1 MAGST
6 LRISS
11 VTRTVKNDKKMP
23 CSITA
28 GRKGEIS
35 IRNTEKANLKNITK
49 RECEKE
55 LKGYPAALTAKET
68 AQILRVSVKTVYKLI
83 KENKLP
89 AVKVGRELR
98 IAKSLLAEYLW
109 QTRKS
114 LAQSPKNNRREK
126 TKMRW
131 TFELPC
137 GIVRSENSTN
147 NH

>member
-1 MAGST
+1 M
-6 LRISS
+6 I
-11 VTRTVKNDKKMP
+11 KKMP

-55 LKGYPAALTAKET
+55 LNGYPAALTAKET

-114 LAQSPKNNRREK
+114 LAQSLKNNRREK
-126 TKMRW
+126 TKIRW

-147 NH
+147 NHQGVV